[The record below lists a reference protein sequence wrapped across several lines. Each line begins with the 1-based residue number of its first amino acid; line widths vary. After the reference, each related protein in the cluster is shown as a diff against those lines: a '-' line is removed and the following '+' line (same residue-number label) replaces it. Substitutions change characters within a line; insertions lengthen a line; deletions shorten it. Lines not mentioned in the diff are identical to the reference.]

1 MQSRR
6 VRQDG
11 RTASLH
17 CVFVIH
23 ELCVF
28 NDPPS
33 CKTRTHSDIRGLT
46 FLPCPLPAHVVQQR
60 GVKVPLFEETGEWK
74 TDGAKSGDGRHSWLR
89 KQEFFRAGFST
100 DDNMGTGSLS
110 AVGTPALQE
119 SRLFSVTFQARPLAL
134 AVEPWPGLRW
144 SRTA

>member
-1 MQSRR
+1 MWDALHGREPEEPLRTTGSSWERPLGGSAALRSRR

-89 KQEFFRAGFST
+89 KQ
-100 DDNMGTGSLS
+100 
-110 AVGTPALQE
+110 
-119 SRLFSVTFQARPLAL
+119 
-134 AVEPWPGLRW
+134 
-144 SRTA
+144 